1 MKTIRI
7 ATLSL
12 ISLLFS
18 AAAAAQSID
27 FSIGEE
33 INVELMGMELDFV
46 QGERFIQ
53 AYGAVVHEDGVKT
66 PVDGACLIDER
77 DDGLWAT
84 CTLSFLAESIWFSI
98 SLTDGHGLLT
108 FLPQD
113 VEPEEQ
119 VDHFVWI
126 REN

>member
-12 ISLLFS
+12 IPLLFS
-18 AAAAAQSID
+18 AAAAAQSVD
-27 FSIGEE
+27 FGIGED
-33 INVELMGMELDFV
+33 IGVELMGLELDFV

-53 AYGAVVHEDGVKT
+53 AYGALVHEDGVKT
-66 PVDGACLIDER
+66 PVDGACLIEER
-77 DDGLWAT
+77 EDGPWAS
-84 CTLSFLAESIWFSI
+84 CTLSFLADSIYFTV
-98 SLTDGHGLLT
+98 SLTDGFGLLT

-113 VEPEEQ
+113 VEPEDQ

>member
-1 MKTIRI
+1 MQ
-7 ATLSL
+7 SL

-18 AAAAAQSID
+18 AAVTAQSID

-33 INVELMGMELDFV
+33 INVEQMGLELDFV

-53 AYGAVVHEDGVKT
+53 AYGAIIHEDGVKT
-66 PVDGACLIDER
+66 PVDGACLIEER
-77 DDGLWAT
+77 EDGFWAS
-84 CTLSFLAESIWFSI
+84 CTLSFLSDSIYFTV
-98 SLTDGHGLLT
+98 SLTDGYGLLT

-113 VEPEEQ
+113 VEPEDQ

>member
-18 AAAAAQSID
+18 AAAAAQSVD
-27 FSIGEE
+27 FGIGED
-33 INVELMGMELDFV
+33 IGVELMGLELDFV

-53 AYGAVVHEDGVKT
+53 AYGAIVHEDGVKT
-66 PVDGACLIDER
+66 PVDGACLIEER
-77 DDGLWAT
+77 EGENWAS
-84 CTLSFLAESIWFSI
+84 CTLSFLADSIYFTV
-98 SLTDGHGLLT
+98 SLTDGFGLLT

-113 VEPEEQ
+113 VEPEDQ